1 MQKELSIKAFSRSF
15 IFFLVRS
22 PFLQNNI
29 FSQKKESL
37 FIRLNAKQE
46 QVVTKERRA

>member
-15 IFFLVRS
+15 IFFSFVLL
-22 PFLQNNI
+22 FCETI
-29 FSQKKESL
+29 FSAKKKESL